1 MKIARFYRQRPL
13 LFEIVNPLNK
23 FIKMEAFS
31 GILLMIVTLL
41 ALVLANS
48 SLSGYYF
55 GFFQQKL
62 TFAFESFEI
71 SKPLILWINDG
82 LMAIFFFLVG
92 LEIKR
97 ETQIGELSSLKT
109 ATLPAFA
116 AVGGMLVPALFYE
129 LFNYS
134 GSGWPGWGIPMAT
147 DIAFAL
153 GVITLLGSRV
163 PLSLKLFLTALAIVD
178 DIGAVIVIALFYS
191 SKIYYEALIVAG
203 LLFAVLMMLNAF
215 KVYRVSIYLIIGV
228 FLWVAL
234 LKSGVHATIA
244 GILLAIT
251 IPGKAKRSVDECVM
265 SNESVLNRLKD
276 KSIPDDN
283 LDPKKDKKLIGAIYT
298 IGNNCTQSVSP
309 LLRIEHSLHSWAAY
323 LIIPLFAFANAGII
337 FKPSLMADIGNPIAV
352 GIFAG
357 LVLGKP
363 IGIALFSLLATRLK
377 LASLPAGVK
386 WKHIIGAGFLGGI
399 GFTMSIFIDNL
410 AFVTDP
416 YNIEI
421 AKIGILF
428 SSLIAGVIGYIL
440 LFMAG
445 KPQDKK
451 TSKPGTI

>member
-1 MKIARFYRQRPL
+1 MKIARFYRRRPL

-31 GILLMIVTLL
+31 GILLMIVTLA
-41 ALVLANS
+41 ALVMANS
-48 SLSGYYF
+48 SLSAYYF

-62 TFAFESFEI
+62 TFAFEGFEI
-71 SKPLILWINDG
+71 SKPLMLWINDG

-116 AVGGMLVPALFYE
+116 AVGGMLVPALLYE
-129 LFNYS
+129 LFNYN

-153 GVITLLGSRV
+153 GVITLLGTRV

-191 SKIYYEALIVAG
+191 SQIYYEALILAG

-244 GILLAIT
+244 GILLAVA
-251 IPGKAKRSVDECVM
+251 IPGKAKRTVDECVT
-265 SNESVLNRLKD
+265 SNESVLGRLKD
-276 KSIPDDN
+276 KSIPEDD

-309 LLRIEHSLHSWAAY
+309 LLRIEHSLHSWVAY
-323 LIIPLFAFANAGII
+323 FIIPLFAFVNAGII

-377 LASLPAGVK
+377 LASLPPGVK
-386 WKHIIGAGFLGGI
+386 WKHIIGVGFLGGI

-410 AFVTDP
+410 AFAIDP

-428 SSLIAGVIGYIL
+428 SSLIAGVVGYVI

-445 KPQDKK
+445 SPRRKV
-451 TSKPGTI
+451 SKPGTI

>member
-1 MKIARFYRQRPL
+1 
-13 LFEIVNPLNK
+13 
-23 FIKMEAFS
+23 MEAFS
-31 GILLMIVTLL
+31 GILLMLVTFA
-41 ALVLANS
+41 ALVMANTP
-48 SLSGYYF
+48 LSEYYF

-62 TFAFESFEI
+62 TFTFEGFEI
-71 SKPLILWINDG
+71 GKPLILWINDG

-116 AVGGMLVPALFYE
+116 AVGGMLIPALFYE
-129 LFNYS
+129 LFNYH
-134 GSGWPGWGIPMAT
+134 GTGWPGWGIPMAT

-191 SKIYYEALIVAG
+191 STIAYEALIVAG
-203 LLFAVLMMLNAF
+203 LLFAILLTLNAF
-215 KVYRVSIYLIIGV
+215 KVYRVSIYLFIGV
-228 FLWVAL
+228 LLWIAL
-234 LKSGVHATIA
+234 LKSGVHATVA

-251 IPGKAKRSVDECVM
+251 IPGKANRSVDECVM
-265 SNESVLNRLKD
+265 SNESVLGRLKD
-276 KSIPDDN
+276 KSMPDDE
-283 LDPKKDKKLIGAIYT
+283 LDPKKDKKLITAIYT
-298 IGNNCTQSVSP
+298 IGNNCTNAISP
-309 LLRIEHSLHSWAAY
+309 LLRIENSLHSWVAY
-323 LIIPLFAFANAGII
+323 FIIPLFAFANAGII

-377 LASLPAGVK
+377 LATLPPGVK
-386 WKHIIGAGFLGGI
+386 WKHIIGVGFLGGI

-410 AFVTDP
+410 AFVSNP

-428 SSLIAGVIGYIL
+428 SSFIAGVVGYIL

-445 KPQDKK
+445 RPKK
-451 TSKPGTI
+451 NTTS